1 MSVNLEIMG
10 ENTLT
15 IPEFF
20 VSLGKPDKKG
30 KMKVKLVNPLT
41 KSRHLATRD
50 GQTPF
55 RIIRKPIDE
64 MILLENHTHPIPL
77 RLFSK
82 KDREII
88 VKHFE
93 VVESHRGKPINE
105 IPNTK
110 DFKNKERGRPPHLP
124 KNIKWHM
131 EHKTIPKGKKVNIKQ
146 VEPKT
151 LVIPQGKK
159 VKIKPLPAN
168 IPIEEPLVIPQ
179 GKKVKIKPFPANIPI
194 EEPPI
199 KMKILKI
206 KKAVPKIS
214 EPIIE
219 EPEMP
224 IIEKKSRGRPKK
236 YSTDAER
243 KAMKLQQ
250 TLASNKRKLQERRE
264 AKGKGIW
271 DNIKKTANKAV
282 SGANKITNTVVKG
295 VNKVINDASA
305 YKTAILEGRNDYPP
319 KCRKILKENGD
330 AIITGMKIKRTPVP
344 SILTSA
350 LSGLSFGQFG
360 KNQKEAGFDTLFH
373 LFLEMQTVNGRRL
386 QVEKN
391 EVINMDIDPPEKP
404 NTEMRIVKNVPQ
416 GLTFQQIMDA
426 TQKRQG
432 DKFFKYSARDNNC
445 QDFILALF
453 QANGA
458 GDTEDYAFIKQDTK
472 KLYDGLMG
480 LRKISNT
487 LTDIGGRANVVMEG
501 VGVGG
506 NGDLIHLDL
515 NSHNGKNYKMG
526 EGVGVKNKIS
536 TRSIKGMG
544 KKLFDQKFSMNQ
556 IKHFVKK
563 DILGKKDEVKPK
575 TNSILDQE
583 FSVNEAVDAGKHL
596 FGKGYEGSDSEA
608 RVHRS
613 QMGNG
618 IVIHQHHHHHHH
630 YKGMDSDSDDEPMGG
645 KLKMSN
651 TSKKIVKGLKTVAH
665 YAIPAATSALGA
677 MAATAIA
684 PELGPISG
692 VAGGAYG
699 SYVGKKI
706 DDKLGVGLKGSQEMK
721 DKMARIRAMR
731 K

>member
-1 MSVNLEIMG
+1 
-10 ENTLT
+10 
-15 IPEFF
+15 
-20 VSLGKPDKKG
+20 
-30 KMKVKLVNPLT
+30 
-41 KSRHLATRD
+41 
-50 GQTPF
+50 
-55 RIIRKPIDE
+55 
-64 MILLENHTHPIPL
+64 
-77 RLFSK
+77 
-82 KDREII
+82 
-88 VKHFE
+88 
-93 VVESHRGKPINE
+93 
-105 IPNTK
+105 
-110 DFKNKERGRPPHLP
+110 
-124 KNIKWHM
+124 
-131 EHKTIPKGKKVNIKQ
+131 
-146 VEPKT
+146 
-151 LVIPQGKK
+151 
-159 VKIKPLPAN
+159 
-168 IPIEEPLVIPQ
+168 
-179 GKKVKIKPFPANIPI
+179 
-194 EEPPI
+194 
-199 KMKILKI
+199 
-206 KKAVPKIS
+206 
-214 EPIIE
+214 
-219 EPEMP
+219 
-224 IIEKKSRGRPKK
+224 
-236 YSTDAER
+236 
-243 KAMKLQQ
+243 
-250 TLASNKRKLQERRE
+250 
-264 AKGKGIW
+264 
-271 DNIKKTANKAV
+271 
-282 SGANKITNTVVKG
+282 
-295 VNKVINDASA
+295 
-305 YKTAILEGRNDYPP
+305 
-319 KCRKILKENGD
+319 
-330 AIITGMKIKRTPVP
+330 
-344 SILTSA
+344 
-350 LSGLSFGQFG
+350 
-360 KNQKEAGFDTLFH
+360 
-373 LFLEMQTVNGRRL
+373 MQTVNGRRL

-426 TQKRQG
+426 TQQRQG

-453 QANGA
+453 QANNA

-501 VGVGG
+501 VGV
-506 NGDLIHLDL
+506 
-515 NSHNGKNYKMG
+515 
-526 EGVGVKNKIS
+526 KNKIS

-544 KKLFDQKFSMNQ
+544 KKLFDQKFSVNQ

-618 IVIHQHHHHHHH
+618 IIINQHHHHHHHH
-630 YKGMDSDSDDEPMGG
+630 YKGNDSDSDDEPTGG

-651 TSKKIVKGLKTVAH
+651 TSKNIVKGLKTVAH

-706 DDKLGVGLKGSQEMK
+706 DDKLGVGLKRPAKGSQAAK
-721 DKMARIRAMR
+721 DHMARIRAMR
-731 K
+731 KK

>member
-77 RLFSK
+77 KLFSK
-82 KDREII
+82 KDRETI

-124 KNIKWHM
+124 KNIKWHQD
-131 EHKTIPKGKKVNIKQ
+131 HKTILKGKKVNIKA
-146 VEPKT
+146 VESKN
-151 LVIPQGKK
+151 LVIPSGKK
-159 VKIKPLPAN
+159 VKIKEIQK
-168 IPIEEPLVIPQ
+168 IPEPI
-179 GKKVKIKPFPANIPI
+179 I

-206 KKAVPKIS
+206 KKVVQKIP

-426 TQKRQG
+426 TQQRQG
-432 DKFFKYSARDNNC
+432 DKYFKYSARDNNC

-487 LTDIGGRANVVMEG
+487 LTDLGGRANVVMEG
-501 VGVGG
+501 VG
-506 NGDLIHLDL
+506 IKKKM
-515 NSHNGKNYKMG
+515 SGK
-526 EGVGVKNKIS
+526 
-536 TRSIKGMG
+536 SIKGMG
-544 KKLFDQKFSMNQ
+544 KKLFDQKFSLNQ
-556 IKHFVKK
+556 VKHFVKK
-563 DILGKKDEVKPK
+563 DILGKKDEEKPK
-575 TNSILDQE
+575 TNSILDKE

-596 FGKGYEGSDSEA
+596 FGKGFEGSDSEA

-630 YKGMDSDSDDEPMGG
+630 HHPGMDSDSDDEMEGG

-651 TSKKIVKGLKTVAH
+651 TSKKIVKGLKTVAK

-706 DDKLGVGLKGSQEMK
+706 DDKLGLGLKGSQAMK
-721 DKMARIRAMR
+721 DKMARLRAMR
-731 K
+731 KK